1 MRFNVMSVS
10 RVIVLIAASVFL
22 LACGQESNQDVQ
34 QFIDE
39 NKRRPPGKV
48 PSLPVYSPYKP
59 YEYNAA
65 QFRSPF
71 EPPALVEKK
80 IIAAKSNVKPDLSRQ
95 KQYLESFDFNSLA
108 MVGTIEKDGIL
119 WALIRDPSGSI
130 ESVRK
135 GAYLGKN
142 HGKIVALNSTS
153 IDVVEIIPNGSDSWL
168 ERPNVL
174 SMKQLN

>member
-1 MRFNVMSVS
+1 MR
-10 RVIVLIAASVFL
+10 IVKAMLLLVVASMFL
-22 LACGQESNQDVQ
+22 VGCGQESNQDIQ

-39 NKRRPPGKV
+39 NKRKPPGKV
-48 PSLPVYSPYKP
+48 PSLPVYTPYKP

-65 QFRSPF
+65 QYRSPF

-95 KQYLESFDFNSLA
+95 KQYLESFDFNSLS
-108 MVGTIEKDGIL
+108 MVGTIEKAGVL
-119 WALIRDPSGSI
+119 WALIRDPDGSI
-130 ESVRK
+130 ESVRE

-142 HGKIVALNSTS
+142 HGKIVSINNTN
-153 IDVVEIIPNGSDSWL
+153 IDVVEIIPNGPDNWL